1 MLKKLCLLLIVVLMG
16 ATTSFA
22 QNESDK
28 ETRKA
33 RKEAEKAKKEAEE
46 MALFAEAFKALND
59 GYFVLEADR
68 VEFRRGTNVYV
79 SPNTNFISMVDE
91 KATIQ
96 LNSTG
101 AAFSGPNGIGGIT
114 VDGNVSNISLKQDRK
129 GNITYNMM
137 VQGVGVSATVTIRMS
152 KGSNFCTAMV
162 SPNFNGNRMNFT
174 GYLYPFD
181 KSDIYKGRAL

>member
-1 MLKKLCLLLIVVLMG
+1 MG

-181 KSDIYKGRAL
+181 KSDNYKGRAL

>member
-1 MLKKLCLLLIVVLMG
+1 MG

-174 GYLYPFD
+174 GYYRF
-181 KSDIYKGRAL
+181 ALRSAAG